1 MLFKALFLAIGL
13 QLPRG
18 KKDMSNP
25 KIFLNLDTSIFL
37 VVTIQLNFNIQ
48 WLYSILGFY
57 ISRCIKNIIPIR
69 VLIIIE
75 YRLLHKDL
83 EKLSSHRH
91 NPVIGYFIFHSF
103 INYQ

>member
-18 KKDMSNP
+18 KEDKRFIKS
-25 KIFLNLDTSIFL
+25 TSIFL

-57 ISRCIKNIIPIR
+57 ISRCIKNIIPI
-69 VLIIIE
+69 
-75 YRLLHKDL
+75 
-83 EKLSSHRH
+83 
-91 NPVIGYFIFHSF
+91 
-103 INYQ
+103 